1 MSLHLPAPSVLVP
14 LRSSLHLPPE
24 IWGPLFW
31 STFHIV
37 SLGYPESPTFAEK
50 RAAKEFFNSMIFLLP
65 CPVCKEH
72 FSDVLKT
79 LPVETWLDNRSSLTE
94 WVWMLHNRV
103 NARLGKPEI
112 SKSAFFGRYVA
123 MAERGLP
130 IPPSTPMD
138 AATEAAEQAAWIRGA
153 ATTLGTVAVVGAIG
167 GLLWVS
173 YSGRR

>member
-1 MSLHLPAPSVLVP
+1 MSLHLPALPELVP
-14 LRSSLHLPPE
+14 FRPSLHLPPE
-24 IWGPLFW
+24 VWGPLFW
-31 STFHIV
+31 STFHII
-37 SLGYPESPTFAEK
+37 SLAYPESPTYGEK
-50 RAAKEFFNSMIFLLP
+50 KAAKEFFNSMMFLLP
-65 CPVCKEH
+65 CPICKEH

-112 SKSAFFGRYVA
+112 SKSAFFGRYAV

-130 IPPSTPMD
+130 IPPSKPVQEI
-138 AATEAAEQAAWIRGA
+138 TEAAEQAAWIRGV
-153 ATTLGTVAVVGAIG
+153 ATTLGTVAVVGAVG

-173 YSGRR
+173 YAGRK